1 MLGLSAKATYSTE
14 DEEKRGVGQRWTAS
28 CSSGSGLDKTTD
40 TTLYRWQDVVV
51 VAWMEI
57 SDFAFDFY
65 FQCSFP
71 SPVFLFLPAVLFFF

>member
-1 MLGLSAKATYSTE
+1 MDSQLF
-14 DEEKRGVGQRWTAS
+14 V
-28 CSSGSGLDKTTD
+28 GLDKMTD

-51 VAWMEI
+51 VAWMGI

-71 SPVFLFLPAVLFFF
+71 SPVFLFLPAVLFFFLMGSGLRSSFSEQGGSSFC